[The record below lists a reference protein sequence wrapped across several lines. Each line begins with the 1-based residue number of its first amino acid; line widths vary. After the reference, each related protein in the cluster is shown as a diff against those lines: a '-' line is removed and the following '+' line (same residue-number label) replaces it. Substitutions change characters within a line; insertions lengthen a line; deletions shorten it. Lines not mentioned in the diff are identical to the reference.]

1 MGECFEQGE
10 KEVSKNLGIGKLEWR
25 EDCWS
30 TCLCRS
36 KSSLIESRVEV
47 LKGLEVLIFDWREED
62 SS

>member
-1 MGECFEQGE
+1 MGECFDQWE
-10 KEVSKNLGIGKLEWR
+10 KEVSKNLEREKLEWR

-36 KSSLIESRVEV
+36 KSSLIERRVDV